1 MITAL
6 AFLPRVSVSTGVP
19 HRNCF
24 ANRKDIKT
32 VCVLYPLEIM
42 PSAAFTYRITKASSL
57 FLALYHRAGASTQ
70 LIRKGPLIKSRKSLI
85 TASRFSTKT
94 RDKYNYGQSKN
105 RQLFIKIQTAK
116 GLTEKSRIECGIIFR
131 P

>member
-24 ANRKDIKT
+24 ANRKDINSMRS
-32 VCVLYPLEIM
+32 L
-42 PSAAFTYRITKASSL
+42 SAGNYAVSRVYVSHHKSVVPFFLSS
-57 FLALYHRAGASTQ
+57 YHRAGTSTQ